1 MSSAG
6 EKRRRD
12 EDRAEPRT
20 REPEASGGAAPEP
33 QPKFFLA
40 VFQGGF
46 SEARIFRAY
55 PEADGISF
63 VYAGLPGPFIDL
75 EMARGA
81 GRGGWK
87 VKAADALKSGLV
99 KAGGAGLVVLG
110 LVIAIVGRM
119 AARGGANV
127 TDIIG
132 FLLVFITVFGFAIV
146 LAMTMSVRR
155 IAARVKVLEAMS
167 REELREEAD
176 TNKKSFR
183 ATADNVSD
191 VCIDPPPGGAGTP
204 GCAARL
210 SFKHDPTGKWK
221 LTLVARKDARLAARA
236 FRALLG
242 EDEVEVNVS
251 LKKE

>member
-1 MSSAG
+1 MITLPAVRLFRFAHGLSRRLEERKPMSSG
-6 EKRRRD
+6 GDRRRRD
-12 EDRAEPRT
+12 KDRAESPT
-20 REPEASGGAAPEP
+20 REPDMSEASAPEA

-110 LVIAIVGRM
+110 L
-119 AARGGANV
+119 
-127 TDIIG
+127 
-132 FLLVFITVFGFAIV
+132 
-146 LAMTMSVRR
+146 
-155 IAARVKVLEAMS
+155 
-167 REELREEAD
+167 
-176 TNKKSFR
+176 
-183 ATADNVSD
+183 
-191 VCIDPPPGGAGTP
+191 
-204 GCAARL
+204 
-210 SFKHDPTGKWK
+210 
-221 LTLVARKDARLAARA
+221 
-236 FRALLG
+236 
-242 EDEVEVNVS
+242 
-251 LKKE
+251 